1 MELKVGKIAEID
13 GFIVECF
20 EREKGHKDICDTKC
34 DLKYGYKPCCNLKC
48 LSDGRSDGK
57 NVYYKLISNKAFFGV
72 SVAVSENCKNL
83 EESHG
88 EICVK
93 CKKCNE

>member
-1 MELKVGKIAEID
+1 MELKVGKTVEID

-20 EREKGHKDICDTKC
+20 EREKEHNEMCDVRC

-48 LSDGRSDGK
+48 LSGARSDGK
-57 NVYYKLISNKAFFGV
+57 NVYYKLLSNKAFFGV
-72 SVAVSENCKNL
+72 SVAVTKNCKNL
-83 EESHG
+83 EESYG
-88 EICVK
+88 EICVR